1 MSFNQRPIVEQAK
14 LAYFPLGKTFENQT
28 EKQVGAIKSLK
39 PSNKKNEL
47 KQIEGIIPQ
56 YPMNDSIS
64 DKLLVSKILLKQIT

>member
-28 EKQVGAIKSLK
+28 EKQVDAIKSLK
-39 PSNKKNEL
+39 PSIKKNEL
-47 KQIEGIIPQ
+47 KQIEGTIPQ
-56 YPMNDSIS
+56 YLMNDSIS